1 MNMQAMLAQAQKM
14 KRELEKEYAALAQ
27 DEFYINK
34 NGLVTVTLY
43 GDKKLKSVDI
53 EKDALEADNKE
64 MIEEAIVLAY
74 NECIKEIDEAI
85 EEINTRITGRPEGL
99 GF

>member
-14 KRELEKEYAALAQ
+14 KRELEKEYALLAQ

-85 EEINTRITGRPEGL
+85 KEINTRITGRPEGL

>member
-14 KRELEKEYAALAQ
+14 KRELEKEYALLAQ

>member
-53 EKDALEADNKE
+53 KKDALEADNKE